1 MRLYPN
7 LVSQPV
13 GSEVD
18 FTCSYNSVEEMT
30 IEFEEV
36 PSVVVPHIG
45 SGNGGPFGH
54 DVQRYEWG
62 AESVYHLRIDDS
74 HRAVTCTVYSKEGIA
89 MGTLKAM
96 IHHPGLLNMK
106 NHHSA
111 CLFLPSSAS
120 AMEIKFHSSCF
131 GLSCHLSE

>member
-18 FTCSYNSVEEMT
+18 FTCSYSSQEEMT
-30 IEFEEV
+30 MEFEEV

-45 SGNGGPFGH
+45 TGNGRHIGH
-54 DVQRYEWG
+54 TVRRYDWG
-62 AESVYHLRIDDS
+62 AESVYHLRIDIS
-74 HRAVTCTVYSKEGIA
+74 HRAVICTVNNKKGIA

-106 NHHSA
+106 NRSVV
-111 CLFLPSSAS
+111 CYYQPLLQRW
-120 AMEIKFHSSCF
+120 K
-131 GLSCHLSE
+131 

>member
-7 LVSQPV
+7 LVSLPV
-13 GSEVD
+13 GSDVD
-18 FTCSYNSVEEMT
+18 FTCSYNSKEKMT

-45 SGNGGPFGH
+45 SGNDAH
-54 DVQRYEWG
+54 ISHTVRRYDWG

-74 HRAVTCTVYSKEGIA
+74 HRAVTCTVYNKEGIA

-96 IHHPGLLNMK
+96 IHHPGLLTMK
-106 NHHSA
+106 ILV
-111 CLFLPSSAS
+111 CFCPSLLRRW
-120 AMEIKFHSSCF
+120 K
-131 GLSCHLSE
+131 

>member
-13 GSEVD
+13 GSEID
-18 FTCSYNSVEEMT
+18 FTCSYNSKEEMT

-36 PSVVVPHIG
+36 PSVVVQHVG
-45 SGNGGPFGH
+45 SEHGGHVGH
-54 DVQRYEWG
+54 TVRKYDWG
-62 AESVYHLRIDDS
+62 AESLYHLRIHSS

-96 IHHPGLLNMK
+96 IHHPGLLTMK
-106 NHHSA
+106 NHSVV
-111 CLFLPSSAS
+111 C
-120 AMEIKFHSSCF
+120 SCQP
-131 GLSCHLSE
+131 LLQRWK

>member
-7 LVSQPV
+7 LVKQPV

-18 FTCSYNSVEEMT
+18 FTCSYHSKEEMT

-45 SGNGGPFGH
+45 SGNGGHIGH
-54 DVQRYEWG
+54 AVQRYDWG
-62 AESVYHLRIDDS
+62 AESVYHLRIHDS

-106 NHHSA
+106 NHHSV
-111 CLFLPSSAS
+111 CLFLPTSAS